1 MSELPAFP
9 TFQDRDLE
17 LDAMTAGPSEGV
29 RVLNF
34 HGEAGIGKSRLLKEG
49 AARLN
54 ANPKA
59 LALRVRSDGP
69 LPTARGPFFGPAEK
83 AGRTISPRDCDGG
96 RP

>member
-34 HGEAGIGKSRLLKEG
+34 HGEAGIGKSRLLREG

-59 LALRVRSDGP
+59 LVLRVDLTALSPQREGRSLALLNKLAKD
-69 LPTARGPFFGPAEK
+69 
-83 AGRTISPRDCDGG
+83 
-96 RP
+96 RPS